1 MPELQITKAV
11 QSQAEIALP
20 DAHDFWLLMKPRVMS
35 LAVFTA
41 LAGLMVAPGSL
52 HPVLAFAAVLF
63 TALGAGAAGA
73 LNMWFDADIDAKM
86 ARTRGR
92 PVPTGRMDK
101 GTALGFGLTL
111 AVASVSLMALF
122 VNWVAAALLA
132 ASVAFYVLVY
142 TMWLKRRT
150 PQNIVIGGAAGALP
164 PVIGWAAV
172 TGSVGVVPL
181 LLFAVIFAWT
191 PAHFWALA
199 LNCGRDYEKAALP
212 MLPNVAGHEAARL
225 QILIYAA
232 LTALV
237 SLGPVV
243 AGFSGVLYA
252 AAATVL
258 GASFVFQAFRL
269 YRNRD
274 EASARALFLFSIFY
288 LFVLFLALIAD
299 SVVQGLA

>member
-11 QSQAEIALP
+11 QNQADIALP

-41 LAGLMVAPGSL
+41 LAGLMVAPGTL

-86 ARTRGR
+86 IRTRQR
-92 PVPTGRMDK
+92 PVPAGRMDR
-101 GTALGFGLTL
+101 GAALGFGLSL

-122 VNWVAAALLA
+122 INWVAAFLLA
-132 ASVAFYVLVY
+132 ASIAFYVLVY

-164 PVIGWAAV
+164 PMIGWVAV
-172 TGSVGVVPL
+172 TGSVGVVPI
-181 LLFAVIFAWT
+181 LLFAIIFAWT
-191 PAHFWALA
+191 PAHFWSLA
-199 LNCGRDYEKAALP
+199 LVCGRDYEKAGLP
-212 MLPNVAGHEAARL
+212 MLPNVAGHAAARA
-225 QILIYAA
+225 QILVYAA
-232 LTALV
+232 LTAV
-237 SLGPVV
+237 ISLGPVV
-243 AGFSGVLYA
+243 VGFSGLLYMAVA
-252 AAATVL
+252 AVL

-269 YRNRD
+269 FRNRD
-274 EASARALFLFSIFY
+274 EASAKSLFLFSILY
-288 LFVLFLALIAD
+288 LFALFLGLIAD
-299 SVVQGLA
+299 NILRGLA